1 MIVTEA
7 RFGSKSIG
15 KNPVLVDVEITDE
28 EIAAEMEAVL
38 ERTRSSARSRRDGLL
53 NMSDWT
59 QGSDSPLTEEKKTE
73 WATYRSSLRDITS
86 HENWPDLEDS
96 DWPTEPT

>member
-1 MIVTEA
+1 MIITEA

-28 EIAAEMEAVL
+28 EIAAEAEGLL
-38 ERTRSSARSRRDGLL
+38 EKARVSNRSTRDGLL
-53 NMSDWT
+53 TMSDWT
-59 QGSDSPLTEEKKTE
+59 QGSDSPLAEEKKTE
-73 WATYRSSLRDITS
+73 WATYRASLRDITS
-86 HENWPDLEDS
+86 HENWPDLEDD